1 MGIDSEYYKEKN
13 KKKLIKLRQLES
25 VMPPYVVSYL
35 NDKELSSQINT
46 VIAYAYDLQTF
57 FRFLTEKNNLLK
69 NTAIKNISIDF
80 LECLTF
86 EDINEYQ
93 RYLRF
98 NSSVDGSSHQN
109 QDKAIA
115 RRMAALR
122 GLFEFLCLH
131 QYMKNN
137 PTVGAAKRIKMP
149 QKDIIRLN
157 DEEVNT
163 FLNVVSNTNIKGNKL
178 QIEKCKK
185 TQLRDTALITLLL
198 NTGIRVSECA
208 GLDIDDINFNYRTIN
223 IVRKGGSDAHLYF
236 NEATKKAL
244 KDYIENERPLLLG
257 NTESDEQAV
266 FISMKKSRMS
276 ISAIERMVKKYA
288 KNATPD
294 KKISPHKMRSTYG
307 TALYKDTGDIR
318 LVSDVLGHKDINTT
332 AKHYAAMEEEHRK
345 LAAMIPLYQEKKE
358 ERIIVCVIAD
368 KHNADKSSF
377 ISVMFRPLRMTVHS
391 LMVQEK

>member
-13 KKKLIKLRQLES
+13 KMKLIKLRQLES

-223 IVRKGGSDAHLYF
+223 IVILTKQLRKH
-236 NEATKKAL
+236 
-244 KDYIENERPLLLG
+244 
-257 NTESDEQAV
+257 
-266 FISMKKSRMS
+266 
-276 ISAIERMVKKYA
+276 
-288 KNATPD
+288 
-294 KKISPHKMRSTYG
+294 
-307 TALYKDTGDIR
+307 
-318 LVSDVLGHKDINTT
+318 
-332 AKHYAAMEEEHRK
+332 
-345 LAAMIPLYQEKKE
+345 
-358 ERIIVCVIAD
+358 
-368 KHNADKSSF
+368 
-377 ISVMFRPLRMTVHS
+377 
-391 LMVQEK
+391 

>member
-80 LECLTF
+80 L
-86 EDINEYQ
+86 
-93 RYLRF
+93 
-98 NSSVDGSSHQN
+98 DGSSHQN

-257 NTESDEQAV
+257 NTKNWCAGGPESCE
-266 FISMKKSRMS
+266 
-276 ISAIERMVKKYA
+276 
-288 KNATPD
+288 
-294 KKISPHKMRSTYG
+294 KICEGSHST
-307 TALYKDTGDIR
+307 
-318 LVSDVLGHKDINTT
+318 
-332 AKHYAAMEEEHRK
+332 
-345 LAAMIPLYQEKKE
+345 KE
-358 ERIIVCVIAD
+358 D
-368 KHNADKSSF
+368 HSS
-377 ISVMFRPLRMTVHS
+377 
-391 LMVQEK
+391 

>member
-157 DEEVNT
+157 DDEVNT

-345 LAAMIPLYQEKKE
+345 LAATIPLYQEKKE
-358 ERIIVCVIAD
+358 E
-368 KHNADKSSF
+368 
-377 ISVMFRPLRMTVHS
+377 
-391 LMVQEK
+391 E